1 MNGWQDW
8 LTLSG
13 FVLTFV
19 GLAIT
24 LVGIDNLSQELFH
37 RRPLPHRRVGGWLK
51 RTLRRRQRAKASIVA
66 ASLSGEGRATGRLQ
80 GVRAQPAPDAPQSDW
95 VVYWDSRLANL
106 SERIDWANEDIR
118 TGREEARVKID
129 HEESE
134 RRRADDEV
142 ERKLGRLL
150 GGENG
155 SGLVM
160 AWWGIVM
167 AVVGAALQT
176 AAAIGAK

>member
-1 MNGWQDW
+1 VNGWQDW

-66 ASLSGEGRATGRLQ
+66 ASLSGEGRATGRQ

-142 ERKLGRLL
+142 ERKLGRL
-150 GGENG
+150 
-155 SGLVM
+155 GLVM